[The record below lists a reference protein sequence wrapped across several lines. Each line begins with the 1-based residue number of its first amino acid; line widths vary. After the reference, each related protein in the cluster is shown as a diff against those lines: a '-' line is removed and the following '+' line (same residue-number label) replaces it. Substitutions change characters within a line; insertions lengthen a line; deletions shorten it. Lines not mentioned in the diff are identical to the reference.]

1 MLFFFQ
7 QAYIYIYIPSVRD
20 RHDSSSVL
28 GNVLEDRLRKI
39 KVVLG
44 RVAPTPCIV
53 RESIVWW
60 AEIGGCND
68 NGAWQAP
75 FRVTHAL
82 NLIARP
88 AAQTIVEQSS
98 AQSRSVRPIPLAVQV
113 PIPTSSTC
121 TNFISQNGGTS
132 CV

>member
-1 MLFFFQ
+1 
-7 QAYIYIYIPSVRD
+7 
-20 RHDSSSVL
+20 L

-121 TNFISQNGGTS
+121 TKNRQSKWRYFMCLNENLIKKEEKKCPSK
-132 CV
+132 